1 MIKIEN
7 KKRFFLFICC
17 VVAVIMGI
25 VFGIYKGWKY
35 YRSSHPKAMEEVSFS
50 EAGKNGEKKTYQALI
65 KISKIGD
72 NSGDDVKR
80 GDIVMTAPEDKEW
93 SIAEK
98 EGFLIIK
105 ISLTS
110 DQAILLVQPKEES
123 AEKNKTNLETEEPP
137 MPKQIAARRFAV
149 DLSKIG
155 ISEDEVRGKV
165 ISDKVFEGEEVIIEK
180 K

>member
-1 MIKIEN
+1 MIRVEN
-7 KKRFFLFICC
+7 KKRFALFVLGVVFLIS
-17 VVAVIMGI
+17 GI
-25 VFGIYKGWKY
+25 VFGAYEAYKFFSREKTV
-35 YRSSHPKAMEEVSFS
+35 SEMSFS

-72 NSGDDVKR
+72 SSGDDVKR

-93 SIAEK
+93 SVAEK

-110 DQAILLVQPKEES
+110 DQANLLVQPKEEP
-123 AEKNKTNLETEEPP
+123 AEKIRTNPENEEPS

-165 ISDKVFEGEEVIIEK
+165 ISDKVFDGEEVIIEK